1 MDEVFRLSSKLRPSP
16 VRRVE
21 VMLALEALANAVGY
35 RSRGLTAVALMEKW
49 LDWSR
54 YGPKF
59 TVTVLEQFSVPE
71 SHTLYMKL
79 ASPVVPVESSYDPSF
94 GVVAIRTSSR

>member
-1 MDEVFRLSSKLRPSP
+1 
-16 VRRVE
+16 
-21 VMLALEALANAVGY
+21 MLGLEAVANAVGY
-35 RSRGLTAVALMEKW
+35 RYRRLTNVALMEKW

-59 TVTVLEQFSVPE
+59 TVTVLEQFSVPA

-79 ASPVVPVESSYDPSF
+79 A
-94 GVVAIRTSSR
+94 